1 MKQWF
6 TSCTVGEL
14 LSSCFVLWGH
24 SRFQNE
30 EHALSLACLF
40 HVSLVCIYVCSSLT
54 VRLVNRCFATCTS
67 RVQPFTDRIV
77 STVRMPFYMKE
88 ISFTCKFYSFSYEWL
103 CTRPRFDGEATCTT
117 ACGLGSTV
125 TILGIYSVRPEY
137 NLCQRL
143 LVLSKSTAQ
152 CKWGSFIVGYFTE
165 YWIDRLFRHHSS

>member
-1 MKQWF
+1 MNCYHHRVLRF
-6 TSCTVGEL
+6 GASTFSERGTCIV
-14 LSSCFVLWGH
+14 LSMFV
-24 SRFQNE
+24 SR
-30 EHALSLACLF
+30 
-40 HVSLVCIYVCSSLT
+40 SLVCIYVCSSLT

-152 CKWGSFIVGYFTE
+152 CKWGSLIVGYFTE